1 MAFRGR
7 SSSHNNDHFEE
18 VNTQQLPCV
27 LLQPRRLRFLL
38 LSDEQLAAVMS
49 KYLKHFTSV
58 GDNHNE
64 SQWKEDDEKQPVEE
78 EPQKTPHPFISSYT
92 FRDALKWLSSVATSS
107 ISLFL
112 QILIVC
118 LVILDALFVLIEVLL
133 DLELLEEKVN
143 KVVPEIFHYLS
154 VSVLSFFL
162 LEIAGKLYAFRL
174 EFFHHKFEVFDA
186 VIVIISFIIDVVYLT
201 REDFFSAVGLLIL
214 LRLWRVAR
222 IVNGKYVIFIMQ
234 FLFSVQYFM
243 WCTD

>member
-1 MAFRGR
+1 
-7 SSSHNNDHFEE
+7 
-18 VNTQQLPCV
+18 
-27 LLQPRRLRFLL
+27 
-38 LSDEQLAAVMS
+38 MS

-64 SQWKEDDEKQPVEE
+64 SQWKEDEEKQPVE
-78 EPQKTPHPFISSYT
+78 EPQKTPHPFTSSYT
-92 FRDALKWLSSVATSS
+92 FRDALKWL
-107 ISLFL
+107 FGCHKFH
-112 QILIVC
+112 ILIVC

-133 DLELLEEKVN
+133 DLELLEEKVDHI
-143 KVVPEIFHYLS
+143 VPEIFHYLS

-186 VIVIISFIIDVVYLT
+186 VIVIISFIIDVVFLT

-222 IVNGKYVIFIMQ
+222 IVNGVI
-234 FLFSVQYFM
+234 LSVKSRAEEKINKLKEKQETLLARVSQLEQQ
-243 WCTD
+243 CTQQEQEISRLQTLLQQNNIFPESFNTNIA

>member
-1 MAFRGR
+1 
-7 SSSHNNDHFEE
+7 
-18 VNTQQLPCV
+18 
-27 LLQPRRLRFLL
+27 
-38 LSDEQLAAVMS
+38 MS

-78 EPQKTPHPFISSYT
+78 EPQKTPHPFTSSYT
-92 FRDALKWLSSVATSS
+92 FRDALKWL
-107 ISLFL
+107 FGCHKFH
-112 QILIVC
+112 ILIVC

-133 DLELLEEKVN
+133 DLELLEEKVDH
-143 KVVPEIFHYLS
+143 VVPEIFHYLS

-186 VIVIISFIIDVVYLT
+186 VIVIISFIIDVVYIT

-222 IVNGKYVIFIMQ
+222 IVNGVI
-234 FLFSVQYFM
+234 LSVKSRAEEKINKLKEKQETLLARVSQLEQQ
-243 WCTD
+243 CTQQEQEISRLQTLLQQNNIFPEAFNTNIA

>member
-1 MAFRGR
+1 
-7 SSSHNNDHFEE
+7 
-18 VNTQQLPCV
+18 
-27 LLQPRRLRFLL
+27 
-38 LSDEQLAAVMS
+38 MS

-92 FRDALKWLSSVATSS
+92 FRDALKWL
-107 ISLFL
+107 FGCHKFH
-112 QILIVC
+112 ILIVC

-222 IVNGKYVIFIMQ
+222 IVNGVI
-234 FLFSVQYFM
+234 LSVKSGAEEKINKLKEKQETLLARVSQLEQQ
-243 WCTD
+243 CTQQEQEISRLQTLLQQNNIFPEAFNTNIA